1 MKYAKL
7 GRAFTALGEITE
19 VQMTKA
25 EAEALRE
32 RWQQQGEPLTCVH
45 SNQELEANEDGYL
58 TGNYLCTTCGEP
70 IVKKV

>member
-1 MKYAKL
+1 
-7 GRAFTALGEITE
+7 
-19 VQMTKA
+19 MTKA

-58 TGNYLCTTCGEP
+58 TDNYLCTTCGEP